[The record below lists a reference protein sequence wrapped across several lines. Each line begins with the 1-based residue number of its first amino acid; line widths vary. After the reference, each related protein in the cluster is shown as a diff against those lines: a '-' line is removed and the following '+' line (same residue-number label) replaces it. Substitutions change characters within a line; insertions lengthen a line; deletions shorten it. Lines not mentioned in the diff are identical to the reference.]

1 MKEYNYYYFDFDGTL
16 ANSFPSLIHPFQVA
30 FRTENIFLSED
41 DVKELMHMAFI
52 QMCEKLGIHD
62 ENQVLHVYEVMRAE
76 MGKDEEIAKISI
88 FPEVKETLSYL
99 KMHHKKIAIV
109 SGNHTD
115 YISRVMEIHQL
126 SDYFDFYVGGNS
138 TKEPKPYPEPL
149 LKAMELSDCSDKND
163 CVYIGDSLQ
172 DPACAKNALID
183 GILIDRKGEFPSYSG
198 KKIISLK
205 ELFYDK

>member
-30 FRTENIFLSED
+30 FATENVFLSED

-52 QMCEKLGIHD
+52 QMCDKLGIHD
-62 ENQVLHVYEVMRAE
+62 EKKMVHVYEVMNVE
-76 MGKDEEIAKISI
+76 MNKDEEISKITI
-88 FPEVKETLSYL
+88 FPEAKETLAYL
-99 KMHHKKIAIV
+99 KEHHKRIAVV

-115 YISRVMEIHQL
+115 YIHRVMEIHHL
-126 SDYFDFYVGGNS
+126 KEYFDFYVGGNS

-149 LKAMELSDCSDKND
+149 LKAMELSNNPSKSE

-172 DPACAKNALID
+172 DPECAKNAGID
-183 GILIDRKGEFPSYSG
+183 GILIDRKREYPDYPSQ
-198 KKIISLK
+198 KILSLK
-205 ELFYDK
+205 ELFYE